1 MEPLQKTLFASL
13 CQVADF
19 RKARGQR
26 FAWDYLL
33 ALVAAAVAAGQT
45 SVAAMVAWAQAHAD
59 ELFATL
65 RPKRPRIPS
74 LATWRRLLALID
86 ITALEQ
92 VVAAYN
98 QALDAADATSGQV
111 TMNDGQ
117 VFRGQ
122 AIDGK
127 EVRGASA
134 HGTPTF
140 LVSLVRHDSA
150 YVLAQQAVAVKTNEI
165 TVVPTLLAGRDLTAT
180 VTTMDALLTQRS
192 LAQQIL
198 AQHGHYLMIIKK
210 NQPTLYEAAELV
222 FREPPVP
229 ARPGELLSTQTANK
243 AHGRL
248 EIRSL
253 ASTTALNAYL
263 SWPGVAQIMRRTCY
277 RRNMRT
283 GQGPNHAPHLLPP
296 QHAYRPSRGR
306 GNLWPDQLT
315 APPGRPKATRTNL
328 AGPLDDRESLA
339 LCPR

>member
-1 MEPLQKTLFASL
+1 
-13 CQVADF
+13 
-19 RKARGQR
+19 
-26 FAWDYLL
+26 
-33 ALVAAAVAAGQT
+33 
-45 SVAAMVAWAQAHAD
+45 
-59 ELFATL
+59 
-65 RPKRPRIPS
+65 
-74 LATWRRLLALID
+74 
-86 ITALEQ
+86 
-92 VVAAYN
+92 
-98 QALDAADATSGQV
+98 
-111 TMNDGQ
+111 
-117 VFRGQ
+117 
-122 AIDGK
+122 
-127 EVRGASA
+127 
-134 HGTPTF
+134 
-140 LVSLVRHDSA
+140 
-150 YVLAQQAVAVKTNEI
+150 
-165 TVVPTLLAGRDLTAT
+165 VPTLLAGRDLTAT

-296 QHAYRPSRGR
+296 QHAYRP
-306 GNLWPDQLT
+306 
-315 APPGRPKATRTNL
+315 RPKSCAAPVTAATCVP
-328 AGPLDDRESLA
+328 AK
-339 LCPR
+339 